1 MDIYGGNRDTVWT
14 EHFCEAINFERRT
27 ICQMSTRTK
36 VVFHKKKKSD
46 VCT

>member
-1 MDIYGGNRDTVWT
+1 MGETGT
-14 EHFCEAINFERRT
+14 EFGQSTFAEAINFERRT